1 MVNWCL
7 VPRALLSLERAIDDK
22 QIASRL
28 ARWRLATDSDSIDKS
43 GATSPPPAGGPLA
56 ARYRYPPPHAAPR
69 TCRTTASNQSMTMP
83 PTLPVDA
90 DSPARNPSDDEYG
103 THRGGVDDDDDDDDD
118 EFEASRETNDDEEV
132 GMSGQ

>member
-1 MVNWCL
+1 
-7 VPRALLSLERAIDDK
+7 
-22 QIASRL
+22 
-28 ARWRLATDSDSIDKS
+28 
-43 GATSPPPAGGPLA
+43 
-56 ARYRYPPPHAAPR
+56 
-69 TCRTTASNQSMTMP
+69 MP